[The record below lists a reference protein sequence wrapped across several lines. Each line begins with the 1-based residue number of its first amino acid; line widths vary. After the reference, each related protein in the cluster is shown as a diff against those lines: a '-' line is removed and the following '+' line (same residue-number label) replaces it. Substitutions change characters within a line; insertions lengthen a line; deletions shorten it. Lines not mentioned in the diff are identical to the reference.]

1 MESIR
6 TVTTVETHTEGMPTR
21 VVTSGIGEI
30 PGATMFDRC
39 LHFMEHMDFWRQ
51 WLMFEP
57 RGHSAMSGAILQK
70 PTRPD
75 ADW

>member
-30 PGATMFDRC
+30 PGASLFDML
-39 LHFMEHMDFWRQ
+39 LHFMAHMNF
-51 WLMFEP
+51 
-57 RGHSAMSGAILQK
+57 
-70 PTRPD
+70 
-75 ADW
+75 